1 MPFTNLNVA
10 WPMRDLT
17 AQAKIASGQ
26 GAGPSSY
33 PTGGEVITLADLG
46 LSEVWWWGPIVA
58 YNGTDVL
65 IARYNPTTTKLM
77 WFDLAGA
84 EVTDATNLLL
94 YTYTFFVTG
103 K

>member
-1 MPFTNLNVA
+1 MPFSNLNVA

-26 GAGPSSY
+26 AVGPTY
-33 PTGGEVITLADLG
+33 ATGGEAVVLADLG
-46 LSEVWWWGPIVA
+46 LSEVWWWAPAIA
-58 YNGTDVL
+58 TNGTATLLVV
-65 IARYNPTTTKLM
+65 YNPTTNKLM
-77 WFDLAGA
+77 WFDMAGV
-84 EVTDATNLLL
+84 EVTALTDLAA